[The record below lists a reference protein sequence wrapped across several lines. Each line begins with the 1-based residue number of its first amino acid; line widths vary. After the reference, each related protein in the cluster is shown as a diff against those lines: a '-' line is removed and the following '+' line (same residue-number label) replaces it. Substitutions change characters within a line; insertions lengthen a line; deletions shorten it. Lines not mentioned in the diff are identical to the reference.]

1 MKYLFKEI
9 TAFTIFYIKLIAII
23 LLSSFLLFSCVSK
36 KKQLEKTKSDIEIK
50 RKLDSVTFS
59 KVVIAKEVK
68 QTVAE
73 KTTSKEKVIEYQGKK
88 GDSLKVIEK
97 GADGKI
103 ISETIITGTGKA
115 TVTEKETTID
125 KIVNKA
131 DAFIETIDKKANVKL
146 EELHKERAK
155 ALKLDVKKTG
165 PSLSFYIWITAIIAI
180 VAGGWWL
187 NRKFSLIAKIRAFKF

>member
-1 MKYLFKEI
+1 MKNI
-9 TAFTIFYIKLIAII
+9 IKFIAI
-23 LLSSFLLFSCVSK
+23 LLLASFLVSCGSK
-36 KKQLEKTKSDIEIK
+36 KKQLEKTKSEIEVK

-59 KVVIAKEVK
+59 KTVIASEAK

-73 KTTSKEKVIEYQGKK
+73 KTTSKEKVIEYQGKA

-97 GADGKI
+97 GPDGKI

-131 DAFIETIDKKANVKL
+131 EAFIETIDKKANVKL

-165 PSLSFYIWITAIIAI
+165 PSLSFYIYITAIIAI

-187 NRKFSLIAKIRAFKF
+187 NNKFSLIAKIRAFKF

>member
-1 MKYLFKEI
+1 MKNI
-9 TAFTIFYIKLIAII
+9 IKFIAI
-23 LLSSFLLFSCVSK
+23 LLLASFLVSCGSK

-59 KVVIAKEVK
+59 KITSEKNKVEV
-68 QTVAE
+68 VAE
-73 KTTSKEKVIEYQGKK
+73 KETQKEKVIEYQGKK

-115 TVTEKETTID
+115 TVTEKETTLN

-131 DAFIETIDKKANVKL
+131 EAFIETIDKKANVKL

-155 ALKLDVKKTG
+155 TLKLDVKKTG

-187 NRKFSLIAKIRAFKF
+187 NNKFSLIARLRNIIKKK

>member
-1 MKYLFKEI
+1 MKL
-9 TAFTIFYIKLIAII
+9 YIKLIAII
-23 LLSSFLLFSCVSK
+23 LLSSLLFSCVSK

-59 KVVIAKEVK
+59 KITSEKKKVEV
-68 QTVAE
+68 VAE
-73 KTTSKEKVIEYQGKK
+73 KETQKEKVIEYQGKA

-97 GADGKI
+97 GPDGNI

-131 DAFIETIDKKANVKL
+131 EAFIETIDKKANVKL
-146 EELHKERAK
+146 EELHKEHAK
-155 ALKLDVKKTG
+155 TLKLDVKKTG

-187 NRKFSLIAKIRAFKF
+187 NNKFSLISKIKNFKL